1 MTVAGRHRHS
11 VEGGYARGE
20 ETRARIVTAALRLFG
35 QRGFDGASTR
45 DIATAAAVNAPALQ
59 YYFDNKEGVS
69 PFLMHRLAKRTI
81 AHLRSVGVE
90 HLYAECSDSILGAEK
105 WLRRLGFVRD
115 GKSWRCDLSI

>member
-1 MTVAGRHRHS
+1 VQVRLATPGDISAFAGQEPPEWCVEWVAYVAEHEGKPIALGTIFWDKWGR
-11 VEGGYARGE
+11 VW
-20 ETRARIVTAALRLFG
+20 
-35 QRGFDGASTR
+35 GA
-45 DIATAAAVNAPALQ
+45 
-59 YYFDNKEGVS
+59 FDNKEGVS

-81 AHLRSVGVE
+81 THLRSVGVE